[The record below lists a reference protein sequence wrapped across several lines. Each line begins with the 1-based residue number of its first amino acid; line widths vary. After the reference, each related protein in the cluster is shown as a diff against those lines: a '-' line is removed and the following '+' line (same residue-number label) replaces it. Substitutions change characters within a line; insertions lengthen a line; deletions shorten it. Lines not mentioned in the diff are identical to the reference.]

1 MSQEKI
7 DILKRSLIREKAA
20 RKAAELILEDKSR
33 ELYFISEELKQA
45 NFKLGH
51 LLEEKS
57 SQLEGVFENIVDA
70 YVVIDIKKNT
80 TTNAAVKAA
89 TRYIQNSEDIKC
101 ILYIKSNLLKNLE
114 DKKKQIELLKI
125 IETQFKQ
132 ALYNHK
138 SSKDLKKIFSYKELL
153 SFQKIN

>member
-1 MSQEKI
+1 MKKGIIILFSEDEKTI
-7 DILKRSLIREKAA
+7 NKNQLINIFKQKDVKLCFVNNGSKDNTLQA
-20 RKAAELILEDKSR
+20 LEAVMGEADTHS
-33 ELYFISEELKQA
+33 IS
-45 NFKLGH
+45 
-51 LLEEKS
+51 
-57 SQLEGVFENIVDA
+57 I
-70 YVVIDIKKNT
+70 IDIKKNT

>member
-1 MSQEKI
+1 MKKGIIILFSEDEKTI
-7 DILKRSLIREKAA
+7 NKNQLINIFKQKDVKLCFVNNGSKDNTLQA
-20 RKAAELILEDKSR
+20 LEAVMGEADTHS
-33 ELYFISEELKQA
+33 IS
-45 NFKLGH
+45 
-51 LLEEKS
+51 
-57 SQLEGVFENIVDA
+57 I
-70 YVVIDIKKNT
+70 IDIKKNT

-138 SSKDLKKIFSYKELL
+138 SSKDLKKNFSYKELL

>member
-1 MSQEKI
+1 MKKGIIILFFEDEKTI
-7 DILKRSLIREKAA
+7 NKNQLINIFKQKDVKLCFVNNGSKDNTLQA
-20 RKAAELILEDKSR
+20 LEAVKGESDTHS
-33 ELYFISEELKQA
+33 IS
-45 NFKLGH
+45 
-51 LLEEKS
+51 
-57 SQLEGVFENIVDA
+57 I
-70 YVVIDIKKNT
+70 IDIKKNT

-138 SSKDLKKIFSYKELL
+138 SSKDLKKNFSYKELL

>member
-1 MSQEKI
+1 MKKGIIILFSEDEKTI
-7 DILKRSLIREKAA
+7 NKNQLINIFKQKDVKLCFVNNGSKDNTLQA
-20 RKAAELILEDKSR
+20 LEAVMGEADTHS
-33 ELYFISEELKQA
+33 IS
-45 NFKLGH
+45 
-51 LLEEKS
+51 
-57 SQLEGVFENIVDA
+57 I
-70 YVVIDIKKNT
+70 IDIKKNT

-101 ILYIKSNLLKNLE
+101 ILYIKSNLLKYLE
-114 DKKKQIELLKI
+114 DKKKKIELLKI

-138 SSKDLKKIFSYKELL
+138 SSKDLKKNFSYKELL

>member
-1 MSQEKI
+1 MKKGIIILFFEDEKTI
-7 DILKRSLIREKAA
+7 NKNQLINIFKQKDVKLCFVNNGSKDNTLQA
-20 RKAAELILEDKSR
+20 LEAVKGESDTHS
-33 ELYFISEELKQA
+33 IS
-45 NFKLGH
+45 
-51 LLEEKS
+51 
-57 SQLEGVFENIVDA
+57 I
-70 YVVIDIKKNT
+70 IDIKKNT

-101 ILYIKSNLLKNLE
+101 ILYIKSNLLKYLE

>member
-1 MSQEKI
+1 MKKGIIILFSEDEKTI
-7 DILKRSLIREKAA
+7 NKNQLINIFKQKDVKLCFVNNGSKDNTLQA
-20 RKAAELILEDKSR
+20 LEAVKGESDTHS
-33 ELYFISEELKQA
+33 IS
-45 NFKLGH
+45 
-51 LLEEKS
+51 
-57 SQLEGVFENIVDA
+57 I
-70 YVVIDIKKNT
+70 IDIKKNT

-138 SSKDLKKIFSYKELL
+138 SSKDLKKNFSYKELL